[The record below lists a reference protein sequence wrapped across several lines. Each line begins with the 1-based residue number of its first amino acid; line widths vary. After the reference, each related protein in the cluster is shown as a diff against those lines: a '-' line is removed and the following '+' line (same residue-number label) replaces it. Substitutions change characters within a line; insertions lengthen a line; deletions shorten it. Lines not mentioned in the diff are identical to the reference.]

1 MSKRMGKG
9 NVISVIGDI
18 EESSEGDFV
27 GTSFMTVGVTV
38 VIVVEGSER
47 VVFHSPAL
55 ASLVP
60 GGRGGGRKSTLVA
73 ASYAI

>member
-27 GTSFMTVGVTV
+27 GTSLITVGVTV
-38 VIVVEGSER
+38 VIVVEGTER
-47 VVFHSPAL
+47 VGVSEC
-55 ASLVP
+55 
-60 GGRGGGRKSTLVA
+60 
-73 ASYAI
+73 AIESS